1 MTAAHDAPPI
11 LSAAQE
17 ADAEAAFEA
26 WRDGRRS
33 ALVHFEEIIALD
45 AWMAA
50 WRACR
55 HATIEEVERQRRDEA
70 KRAKRRA
77 NGGQP

>member
-1 MTAAHDAPPI
+1 VTAAHDAPPI

-17 ADAEAAFEA
+17 ADAEREFAA
-26 WRDGRRS
+26 WRDGLPAINWRDGGMLKS
-33 ALVHFEEIIALD
+33 YA

-55 HATIEEVERQRRDEA
+55 HATLLEVERQRRDAGE
-70 KRAKRRA
+70 
-77 NGGQP
+77 P